1 MAILKYLAR
10 DHKFYIKGVN
20 DANYVTEISGI
31 NSWEFAIDS
40 NEEDVSTFDNG
51 M

>member
-1 MAILKYLAR
+1 MAVLKYLAR
-10 DHKFYIKGVN
+10 DFKFYTKDVN
-20 DANYVTEISGI
+20 SANYSTEISGI
-31 NSWEFAIDS
+31 NSWEFSIDS